1 MNNIKIVKP
10 PNRELPITGSKKVFL
25 AGSIDMGSATDW
37 QKDLENFLTS
47 IASDENKITVYNP
60 RRDDWDSSWTQSIDN
75 DQFYNQVSWELDHIE
90 KSDIIVIY
98 FEEDSK
104 SPITLLEL
112 GKVLG
117 NIRVVVYCP
126 KNFYRKGNVDIL
138 CYRKNTPVFETVDE
152 LKKELKSKLGI
163 GEDNGNTEDENP
175 EDVNESVCIKEELTP
190 TEEPTEN
197 KIKIKTFSEAPE
209 LTYKN
214 GNANKLIVEDL
225 EKIEDSCMMGK
236 LKFMGRE
243 FFGGICT
250 ENGVSKIS
258 LNVDIGN
265 TGKGEEREFIIEKA
279 TERDPEGIVIN

>member
-1 MNNIKIVKP
+1 
-10 PNRELPITGSKKVFL
+10 
-25 AGSIDMGSATDW
+25 MGSATDW
-37 QKDLENFLTS
+37 QKELEKFLTS

-90 KSDIIVIY
+90 KSDIVVVY

-112 GKVLG
+112 GKTLEIG
-117 NIRVVVYCP
+117 SIKVVVYCP
-126 KNFYRKGNVDIL
+126 EKFYRKGNVDIA
-138 CYRKNTPVFETVDE
+138 CYRKNVPVFETIDD
-152 LKKELKSKLGI
+152 LKKELKSKLGVAED
-163 GEDNGNTEDENP
+163 GEKDTKTEDVKESISR
-175 EDVNESVCIKEELTP
+175 EDSPQITP
-190 TEEPTEN
+190 QIDEN
-197 KIKIKTFSEAPE
+197 KIKIKTFNESPE
-209 LTYKN
+209 FTYRN
-214 GNANKLIVEDL
+214 GTANKLIVEDL

-265 TGKGEEREFIIEKA
+265 TGKGQERVFIIEKA
-279 TERDPEGIVIN
+279 TERDPEGVIIN